1 MDLREL
7 GALFKEERERRGL
20 SQNDVIEKIKIGRS
34 ILVAIEDGDE
44 GGLPHPVYAKGFIKN
59 YAKLLD
65 LDPDEIGDAFARAL
79 GEIPESRITPQHEL
93 NEPVSSARGFA
104 SGGKMFRYFLGAV
117 VLLAVAVG
125 VLWSFSLPPFD
136 TIRLE
141 LLSPASEP
149 AASGE
154 AGPLKQEEASPTS
167 SDSSAKPVPSVT
179 ASGLPVPA
187 GDLPVA
193 ATAPPGSSQPAPHES
208 APTALPALSP
218 PPAPA
223 QPTQPGGPA
232 SAASVTDKAA
242 LNSPDAEEPADPSLV
257 PDVVHGEGGAHTV
270 TIVAAEECWI
280 DVASDGGPPKG
291 VMLTRGMRFVGR
303 FNDTLLVRLGNA
315 AGVKIQYD
323 DKDYPLHANPGE
335 VKTLKFVAKQTSA
348 PTAPTATAT
357 PTAPGSP
364 ASSAASAASA
374 PAVSSPVATQPSS
387 TPEAPAAPAT
397 PDGMRKVEIVGTD
410 GSWVLVIPDGGKAR
424 EIFIKK
430 GETVIEPY
438 KEKIE
443 IKLGNPSSVLFRHE
457 GQEYPVSTQQGEKKS
472 VHFPNP

>member
-34 ILVAIEDGDE
+34 ILVAIEEGEE

-93 NEPVSSARGFA
+93 NEPVSSTRGFA
-104 SGGKMFRYFLGAV
+104 PGGRVFRYFLGAV
-117 VLLAVAVG
+117 LLLAVAVG

-136 TIRLE
+136 AVRLGI
-141 LLSPASEP
+141 LSLAPEQAG
-149 AASGE
+149 SGE
-154 AGPLKQEEASPTS
+154 TGPSKQEEASS
-167 SDSSAKPVPSVT
+167 IASDSSAKPVPNVPV
-179 ASGLPVPA
+179 AGLPDRPVPA

-193 ATAPPGSSQPAPHES
+193 ATAPPAPPQPAPQES
-208 APTALPALSP
+208 VPAAQPALSP

-223 QPTQPGGPA
+223 PTVQPGQPA
-232 SAASVTDKAA
+232 SAAPVMDKAA

-257 PDVVHGEGGAHTV
+257 PDVVHGEGGAHNV

-315 AGVKIQYD
+315 AGVKIRYD

-348 PTAPTATAT
+348 PAAPAASAT
-357 PTAPGSP
+357 PAAPGSP
-364 ASSAASAASA
+364 AASAA
-374 PAVSSPVATQPSS
+374 PAVSTPAAPQPSS
-387 TPEAPAAPAT
+387 APETPAAPAI
-397 PDGMRKVEIVGTD
+397 PDGMRKVEIVGMD
-410 GSWVLVIPDGGKAR
+410 GSWVLVIPDGGKAK
-424 EIFIKK
+424 EIFVKK

-472 VHFPNP
+472 VHFPNS